1 MLRRP
6 VNTAP
11 QVQKANNELETT
23 KGKIRQIYKIH
34 SPETNVDDVLHRYQG
49 KEQQLLAGCRAAW
62 EQAPSQSM
70 PPFPSQPS
78 RPPKASSSTIAPS
91 QPAQNVRPS
100 QRAPLSQPPQS
111 QRALP
116 LNRQTVLTQPR
127 APPPKASTIPSD
139 RIPPPPPPKPMQP
152 PAPWW
157 PPPPPEPRAA
167 STVQGAAPIGG
178 QAVEPQA
185 PKDPRVVLKVKC
197 GAKDSN
203 FFAYA
208 DACIPVLSY
217 TCVL

>member
-1 MLRRP
+1 M
-6 VNTAP
+6 NTAP

-139 RIPPPPPPKPMQP
+139 RIPPPPPKAQATSSSMVATSPTRTKSCKYSSRGSSNRWSGGGTTGPKRPTSGVEGEV
-152 PAPWW
+152 W
-157 PPPPPEPRAA
+157 RK
-167 STVQGAAPIGG
+167 G
-178 QAVEPQA
+178 Q
-185 PKDPRVVLKVKC
+185 
-197 GAKDSN
+197 
-203 FFAYA
+203 
-208 DACIPVLSY
+208 
-217 TCVL
+217 